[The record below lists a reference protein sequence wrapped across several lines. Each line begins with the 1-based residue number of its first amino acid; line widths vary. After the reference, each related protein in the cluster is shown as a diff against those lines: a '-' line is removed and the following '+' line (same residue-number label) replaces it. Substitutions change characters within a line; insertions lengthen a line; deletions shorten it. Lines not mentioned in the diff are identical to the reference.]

1 MPTSG
6 YTQIGKII
14 EVLLL
19 LKPRSILDIGVGN
32 GKYGFLAREYL
43 ELWNH
48 GDDSEPR
55 RVTINGV
62 EGFQPYIGD
71 VQRAIYDNIIVGDA
85 LSATRTM
92 TPGYDLVLLIDVLEH
107 FDRLQGKE
115 LLEQCVRLG
124 RNVLV
129 STPKRVETQD
139 SQFENTLEVHRS
151 QWSPS
156 EIASRRGRLV
166 IGERSSYL
174 VLVGED
180 VKRVGRW
187 LLYRRVERVS
197 WLLAQAG
204 LRLSRLGRVL
214 AGHAR
219 RRHSW
224 NSGRVGPEADS
235 ETDRDSEEL

>member
-6 YTQIGKII
+6 YTQIGKTI

-19 LKPRSILDIGVGN
+19 LQPRSILDIGIGN

-43 ELWNH
+43 ELWNR
-48 GDDSEPR
+48 GYDSEPR
-55 RVTINGV
+55 RIAINGV
-62 EGFQPYIGD
+62 EGFRPYIGE

-115 LLEQCVRLG
+115 LLAQCVRLG

-129 STPKRVETQD
+129 STPKRVERQG
-139 SQFENTLEVHRS
+139 SEFENALEVHRS

-156 EIASRRGRLV
+156 EIAPRRGRLV
-166 IGERSSYL
+166 IGERSSHL
-174 VLVGED
+174 ILVGED
-180 VKRVGRW
+180 AKRVGRW

-204 LRLSRLGRVL
+204 VRLFRLGRLV
-214 AGHAR
+214 ARHAR
-219 RRHSW
+219 RKHS
-224 NSGRVGPEADS
+224 
-235 ETDRDSEEL
+235 